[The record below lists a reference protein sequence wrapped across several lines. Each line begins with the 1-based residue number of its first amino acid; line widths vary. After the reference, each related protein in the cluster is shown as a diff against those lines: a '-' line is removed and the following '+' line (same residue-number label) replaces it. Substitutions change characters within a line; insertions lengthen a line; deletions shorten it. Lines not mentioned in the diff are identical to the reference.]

1 MIPSSKKGLLLAC
14 WSGVIQVIL
23 PVYGSKMDCIGRPI
37 VSLGDVI
44 EPDRQIN
51 FYRDQ
56 IDF

>member
-14 WSGVIQVIL
+14 WSGVMQVIL
-23 PVYGSKMDCIGRPI
+23 PVYDCIGRPT

-44 EPDRQIN
+44 EPDQQIN